1 MLSKKFIHLHL
12 HTEYSLLD
20 GFVKLNE
27 VFQKVKDLNMDA
39 VAITDH
45 GSMFGVVK
53 FYKLAKKN
61 NIKPIIGCELYT
73 AQRKLSDKNAARDK
87 SIGHLIMLV
96 KNDIGYQNLI
106 KLVSIS
112 YKEGFYYKPR
122 VDYEIIEKYSEGLV
136 VLSGC
141 LAGEIQ
147 KEILND
153 NYKKAKEIALNFKR
167 IFKDDFYLE
176 MQDHNIERQKKVN
189 RGLIKLS
196 KEINVK
202 LVATNDVHYLNKEDS
217 IIHDA
222 LLCIQTGKIMEETD
236 RMKFPSNEFYLKSYD
251 EMYEIFENVENC
263 LDNTVEIA
271 NKCNYDFD
279 FSKMHLPVYKIESD
293 LTSYEYLKALCV
305 DGLKERYEIIDEKL
319 KLRLQNELNVI
330 KQMGFED
337 YFLIVWDFI
346 KVAKE
351 KGIYVGPGRGSAG
364 GSLVAYSLKITD
376 VDPIKYGLIFER
388 FLNPER
394 ITMPDIDIDF
404 EDTRRHEVIDYV
416 IDKYGIDNVSQIITF
431 GTMAARAAVRDVGRV
446 LNITYS
452 KVDKVAKTINRMNTL
467 TEELKN
473 NIELKKLVRQ
483 DDEIKTLIKFAKRLE
498 GVPRHAST
506 HAAGVVI
513 SKKSVDSYVPLYMQ
527 DHSITTQYDMTLL
540 EELGLLKMD
549 FLGLRTLTIIKN
561 SILLIEKNLNKTIVI
576 EDIDIEDAKT
586 YELISKGDT
595 LGVFQ
600 LESSGMQKFMKQ
612 LKPKNIEDI
621 IAGLS
626 LYRPGPME
634 SIPIYIKNKNNPE
647 NITYLHP
654 LLKPIL
660 EVTYGILVYQ
670 EQVME
675 IVRKLAGYSYGRSDL
690 VRRMMGKKKIEVM
703 KKEREIFIYGQ
714 VDLNGRVIVEGCIR
728 RGVNKE
734 IANIIFDDMVDFAKY
749 AFNKSHAAG
758 YAVIAYQT
766 AYLKTH
772 YTVEFMAALMTS
784 VLGNHSKLSL
794 YIQNSKDLGIELL
807 SPNINKSYK
816 NFAVEN
822 GNIRYG
828 LLAIKNVG
836 TGIIKEIESKRKN
849 KLFNGFVEFCERIE
863 SSELNKRDIESL
875 IKSGAFDGFNLYR
888 SQLLAI
894 FDRVVSSVHTNSR
907 KNVRGQVSL
916 FEGNNSIGNDSI
928 INYDIPN
935 INELNDDI
943 LLQFEKEV
951 LGIYLSNHPFSKWR
965 KKFENLKIQNINEF
979 IEKVKNQEEKY
990 DSKQTVLIGMI
1001 SKMNLKVTKNSNEM
1015 AFLTIEDIY
1024 NEQEIIV
1031 FPKVYYS
1038 NKNILKVGNPIIVR
1052 GKISY
1057 DETEVPKIIALKIEK
1072 INDSLIEKMNENN
1085 KKLYIKIKNYKIDD
1099 IKLIKRVL
1107 NASKGEKKVVIYLE
1121 SKKEKLELDGN
1132 FLVAY
1137 SEKLKIDLE
1146 KITGENSVKY
1156 C

>member
-1 MLSKKFIHLHL
+1 MLSKKFVHLHL

-27 VFQKVKDLNMDA
+27 VFQKTKKLNMDA
-39 VAITDH
+39 LAITDH
-45 GSMFGVVK
+45 GAMFGVVN

-61 NIKPIIGCELYT
+61 NIKPIIGCEMYT
-73 AQRKLSDKNAARDK
+73 AQRKLTDKSAARDK
-87 SIGHLIMLV
+87 SIGHLILLV

-122 VDYEIIEKYSEGLV
+122 VDYETIEKYSEGLI

-147 KEILND
+147 REILND
-153 NYKKAKEIALNFKR
+153 NYNKAKGIALNFKR

-176 MQDHNIERQKKVN
+176 MQDHNIESQKKVN
-189 RGLIKLS
+189 RILIKLS

-263 LDNTVEIA
+263 IDNTVEVS

-279 FSKMHLPVYKIESD
+279 FTKMHLPAYKIESN
-293 LTSYEYLKALCV
+293 LTSYEYLKALCIK
-305 DGLKERYEIIDEKL
+305 GLKERYEIIDNKL
-319 KLRLQNELNVI
+319 KLRLQNELDVI

-346 KVAKE
+346 KTAKE
-351 KGIYVGPGRGSAG
+351 KGIFVGPGRGSAG

-416 IDKYGIDNVSQIITF
+416 INKYGIDNVSQIITF

-473 NIELKKLVRQ
+473 NKELIKLVQQ

-513 SKKSVDSYVPLYMQ
+513 SKKTVDSYVPLYMQ
-527 DHSITTQYDMTLL
+527 DNSITTQYDMTLL

-561 SILLIEKNLNKTIVI
+561 SLLLIEKNLNEKIFI
-576 EDIDIEDAKT
+576 EKIDINDSKT
-586 YELISKGDT
+586 FELISKGDT

-634 SIPIYIKNKNNPE
+634 SIPMYIKNKNNPE

-660 EVTYGILVYQ
+660 EITYGILVYQ

-690 VRRMMGKKKIEVM
+690 VRR
-703 KKEREIFIYGQ
+703 
-714 VDLNGRVIVEGCIR
+714 
-728 RGVNKE
+728 
-734 IANIIFDDMVDFAKY
+734 NIIFDDMVDFAKY

-807 SPNINKSYK
+807 SPDVNKSYK

-822 GNIRYG
+822 SNIRYG

-836 TGIIKEIESKRKN
+836 TGIIKEIESKRKL
-849 KLFNGFVEFCERIE
+849 KSFTGFVEFCERIE
-863 SSELNKRDIESL
+863 STDLNKRDVESL
-875 IKSGAFDGFNLYR
+875 IKAGAFDGFNLYR

-894 FDRVVSSVHTNSR
+894 FDRVISSVHTNSR
-907 KNVRGQVSL
+907 RNVRGQVSF
-916 FEGNNSIGNDSI
+916 FEGNNSIGNDSV

-935 INELNDDI
+935 INELSEDI

-965 KKFENLKIQNINEF
+965 KKFKNLKIQNINEF

-1001 SKMNLKVTKNSNEM
+1001 SKLNLKVTKNSNEM

-1031 FPKVYYS
+1031 FPKVYYE
-1038 NKNILKVGNPIIVR
+1038 NKNILKVGNPIIIR

-1057 DETEVPKIIALKIEK
+1057 DDSEIPKVIALKIEK
-1072 INDSLIEKMNENN
+1072 IDNNLIEKMNENN
-1085 KKLYIKIKNYKIDD
+1085 KKLYIKMEKYNIND
-1099 IKLIKRVL
+1099 INSIKRVL
-1107 NASKGEKKVVIYLE
+1107 CASKGEKKVVIYLE
-1121 SKKEKLELDGN
+1121 EQKKKLELDDKY
-1132 FLVAY
+1132 LISY
-1137 SEKLKIDLE
+1137 SDKLRIDLE
-1146 KITGENSVKY
+1146 QIIGKNAVKY